1 MEEEELWMNNG
12 GGAIEEKEWLR
23 KNIVGIKDEE
33 ELMRME

>member
-1 MEEEELWMNNG
+1 MNNL

-23 KNIVGIKDEE
+23 KNVGGIKDEK